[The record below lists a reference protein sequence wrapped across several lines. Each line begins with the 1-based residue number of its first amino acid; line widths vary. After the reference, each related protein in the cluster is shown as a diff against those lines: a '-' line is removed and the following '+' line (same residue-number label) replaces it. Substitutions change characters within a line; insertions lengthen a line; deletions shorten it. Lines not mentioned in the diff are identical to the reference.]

1 MPSDEELRSLLHS
14 IQASDVVESRTQL
27 ISQLA
32 ELDVTDHNQR
42 LSILQ
47 SLTTLWED
55 FTCLDLS
62 QCMLNKTILQV
73 ATTYLESDISI
84 CLTQLLALGTKASIW
99 CRKHMKMTLMSTNDS
114 QEEEHYT
121 LFFQVLLDILS
132 HSAAVLSALEKLP
145 VSTGKELVSLIE
157 TFVMELLNLTKD
169 SILEVKKILTFGPEV
184 LKASHTVLDAVISL
198 CKAYCNNMNLD
209 YDATAEKDDV
219 NHVINIAKCA
229 VENLVD
235 LGIIAANAGGDLVA
249 VLNLSWKG
257 VVTLTQLYKGSLAV
271 KVNISEIILSL
282 ISLAKGSL
290 SCAGQTWSTLM
301 EPVSMAEAKR
311 IFIPVKFYLINAA
324 RIISYYPSQAF
335 SIFKDITL
343 CILIILTFRIFLG
356 EQKYLKSASEA
367 LTELLEPTSIHLF
380 NSLLNSAQLEHN
392 HKCQILDWLFSD
404 IPISSLVPKDES
416 DPMHGSKTLLL
427 GQLSLFVNLLR
438 SAPDLEDA
446 VTLEIAKKLNWFLNI
461 LVDENVYSS
470 ILAFPVP
477 LLHNSGHQNMIS
489 SVIHALKTFMLAVSP
504 TSMWGE
510 IESFLLE
517 NFFHPH
523 HLCWEIIM
531 ELWCFLIR
539 HAESDMR
546 NDIIIKLCTVLKA
559 TASWESVYNRDSV
572 LRKLSKSI
580 CMILKN
586 GSQSMADRVFNFI
599 NNDLSKLSSAM
610 YIALLMEGFPLNFL
624 SDKVRSVAK
633 QRLVSGYFCFLDVF
647 DDESS
652 RKDGNGMF
660 GAPVFALCAALQSLQ
675 VSISDTEVKTVR
687 FSTAMIQKYN
697 NTRDNSKDQYLKLL
711 SETLGIISSMK
722 HLYSSDE
729 MEKLML
735 ELRNLFISNS
745 GTELTKCK
753 PNLAA
758 FVAGLGHIE
767 FEESDDNLKVAASWE
782 LFHMLLQERHWALA
796 HLAIT
801 AFGYFSAR
809 TSCNELWKFVPED
822 AALSFDLELGKDA
835 NEERFMSEFKV
846 FLDKEAANLKT
857 SPGENEAALLVKEG
871 LVLKQM
877 VEKMISDGMEVDEI
891 TRVNKKRKFP
901 DGISEGVS
909 LLQNGLRV
917 IANGI
922 TLWKQNQLDYSDING
937 EFLTRFSH
945 LEDAV
950 GHMAASIE

>member
-132 HSAAVLSALEKLP
+132 HSAAVLSALAKLP

-229 VENLVD
+229 VESLVD

-438 SAPDLEDA
+438 SAPDLEDD
-446 VTLEIAKKLNWFLNI
+446 VTLEIAKKLNWLLNI
-461 LVDENVYSS
+461 LMDENVYSS
-470 ILAFPVP
+470 ILSFP
-477 LLHNSGHQNMIS
+477 
-489 SVIHALKTFMLAVSP
+489 TFMLAVSS

-523 HLCWEIIM
+523 HFCWELIM

-546 NDIIIKLCTVLKA
+546 NDIIIKLCT
-559 TASWESVYNRDSV
+559 
-572 LRKLSKSI
+572 
-580 CMILKN
+580 
-586 GSQSMADRVFNFI
+586 SMADRVFNFI

-610 YIALLMEGFPLNFL
+610 YIALLIEGFPLNFL

-675 VSISDTEVKTVR
+675 VSISDTEVKTVKL
-687 FSTAMIQKYN
+687 STAMIQKYN

-722 HLYSSDE
+722 HLYSSYE

-922 TLWKQNQLDYSDING
+922 TLWKQNQLDYSDINNG

-950 GHMAASIE
+950 GHIAASIK

>member
-42 LSILQ
+42 LSILH

-62 QCMLNKTILQV
+62 QCMLNKTILHV

-132 HSAAVLSALEKLP
+132 HSAAVLSALAKLP

-184 LKASHTVLDAVISL
+184 LKASHTVLDTVISL

-290 SCAGQTWSTLM
+290 SCAGKTWSTLM

-416 DPMHGSKTLLL
+416 DPMHGSKTFLL

-438 SAPDLEDA
+438 SAPDLEDD
-446 VTLEIAKKLNWFLNI
+446 VTLEIAKKLNWLLNI
-461 LVDENVYSS
+461 LIDENVYSS
-470 ILAFPVP
+470 ILAFP
-477 LLHNSGHQNMIS
+477 
-489 SVIHALKTFMLAVSP
+489 TFMLAVSP
-504 TSMWGE
+504 TSMWE
-510 IESFLLE
+510 EFESFLLE

-539 HAESDMR
+539 HAESDKR
-546 NDIIIKLCTVLKA
+546 NDIIIKLCT
-559 TASWESVYNRDSV
+559 
-572 LRKLSKSI
+572 
-580 CMILKN
+580 
-586 GSQSMADRVFNFI
+586 
-599 NNDLSKLSSAM
+599 
-610 YIALLMEGFPLNFL
+610 
-624 SDKVRSVAK
+624 VRSVAK

-675 VSISDTEVKTVR
+675 VSISDTEVKTVKL
-687 FSTAMIQKYN
+687 STAMIQKYN

-735 ELRNLFISNS
+735 ELRDLFISNS